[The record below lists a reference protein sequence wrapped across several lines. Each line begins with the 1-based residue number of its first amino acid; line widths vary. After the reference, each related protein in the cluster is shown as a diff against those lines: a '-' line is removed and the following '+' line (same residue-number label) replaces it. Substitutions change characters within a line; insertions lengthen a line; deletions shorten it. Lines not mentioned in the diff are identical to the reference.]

1 MMVRGDTMNEQEMM
15 QQLIIE
21 LRRGT
26 QMIAVLSQ
34 LQQAEYGYNLLQSLE
49 KKGIRIEANTL
60 YPLMR
65 RLESQQ
71 LLQSF
76 WDTTEARPRKYYQLS
91 DQGRRILALLKQE
104 WSLLEQQ
111 MKKVLEESKWTIL
124 NAMSMM

>member
-111 MKKVLEESKWTIL
+111 MKKVLEESK
-124 NAMSMM
+124 